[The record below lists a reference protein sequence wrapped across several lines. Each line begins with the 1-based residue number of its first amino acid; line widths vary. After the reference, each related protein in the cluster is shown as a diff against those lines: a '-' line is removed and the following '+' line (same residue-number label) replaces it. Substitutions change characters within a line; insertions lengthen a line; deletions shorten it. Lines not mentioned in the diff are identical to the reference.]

1 MEGVGAAG
9 AGGVTT
15 NWDTEGGGLLDRE
28 TPAEWRS
35 DSRSS
40 VEDTGTSRAGLFRY
54 KVCIWTSRGSSGT
67 RGCDG
72 SPVSRYAATVLM
84 EGGP

>member
-15 NWDTEGGGLLDRE
+15 NWDTEGGGLLDKE

-40 VEDTGTSRAGLFRY
+40 VEDTGTSKAGLFRY
-54 KVCIWTSRGSSGT
+54 KVCI
-67 RGCDG
+67 
-72 SPVSRYAATVLM
+72 
-84 EGGP
+84 

>member
-1 MEGVGAAG
+1 MASCVSSSCESAAAAAMTAAKEEYVVGAGLVG

-28 TPAEWRS
+28 TPAEWRR

-54 KVCIWTSRGSSGT
+54 KVCI
-67 RGCDG
+67 
-72 SPVSRYAATVLM
+72 
-84 EGGP
+84 